1 MALIVLG
8 TLATGCSSYAVAKY
22 GVSVENVSTLRAL
35 GDEKINVGAF
45 GAAKPGQTAIMCRAV
60 GPVRTP
66 DGGPF
71 EEYIRKA
78 LIDELRVAGAFSDAA
93 PVTLT
98 GHLDKLEFS
107 STSGQWVFGLTVSS
121 SSGKSLTLADTY
133 DYETSFVGE
142 KACALTAQAFG
153 PAVQHLIGKLVKSP
167 EFATLLR

>member
-93 PVTLT
+93 SVTLT
-98 GHLDKLEFS
+98 GHL
-107 STSGQWVFGLTVSS
+107 
-121 SSGKSLTLADTY
+121 
-133 DYETSFVGE
+133 
-142 KACALTAQAFG
+142 G
-153 PAVQHLIGKLVKSP
+153 PARFPPVPGHRSPQSRLSRRPPGRNLLILGR
-167 EFATLLR
+167 FAAGTRIALQGGGGQQ